1 MSFLNTSENMK
12 KRSKQELKIEQ
23 KRMIIEYHQKNPKL
37 KQVELIEHFNKLFRV
52 NIPRTTMSGILSES
66 SRKKI
71 LKQNVVDTMSKRIR
85 QSKYPE
91 MENMLNAWCKN
102 ELDKGVTISDAMIVD
117 KAKEIGVML
126 NIVEMK
132 SSFNYSHGWL
142 QRFKRRFHVSNH
154 ENEMFSKNF
163 CLNI

>member
-1 MSFLNTSENMK
+1 MSFLNESLK

-23 KRMIIEYHQKNPKL
+23 KRMIIDYYQKNPKL
-37 KQVELIEHFNKLFRV
+37 KQVELIKHFNKLFRV
-52 NIPRTTMSGILSES
+52 NIPPTTMSGILSES
-66 SRKKI
+66 SRKK
-71 LKQNVVDTMSKRIR
+71 LLNQNHVDTMSKRIR
-85 QSKYPE
+85 QSKYPD

-102 ELDKGVTISDAMIVD
+102 ELDKGASISDAMIVD

-142 QRFKRRFHVSNH
+142 QRFKRRFHVPNNQ
-154 ENEMFSKNF
+154 NEMFCKKF
-163 CLNI
+163 FI